1 MIAAYA
7 VVTSAVC
14 GFLEVRTFLVYR
26 RMNAKMKFERRHE
39 YRLLR
44 KFRALTENRRK

>member
-7 VVTSAVC
+7 VITSALC
-14 GFLEVRTFLVYR
+14 GFLEIRTFLTYR
-26 RMNAKMKFERRHE
+26 CMNAKMKFERRHE

-44 KFRALTENRRK
+44 KFLIYQ